1 MNLSLGVYKLQY
13 GFIGLGH
20 MATAIIKGMIQSQQF
35 NPKDILGYNRSSNKT
50 DQLESNYKIVG
61 CKSLQEVMKADVV
74 ILAVQ
79 PQSFSDLLPKVNEL
93 LSDQQIVISIAAGK
107 SIEYLETALPN
118 ATTIIRVM
126 PNINA
131 IVGASTTCFTASSK
145 ATDENKEMVKAL
157 FHTIGSIIE
166 LPEEQFTIF
175 SAIAGASPAFSYL
188 YIDSLARA
196 AVRAGMDKKQAL
208 EIASSAVFGSA
219 KMVIESNEHP
229 WELVDQVCSPGGTTI
244 EGVTSLQ
251 NDHFAS
257 TIYDAVQAVIEKDHS
272 LA

>member
-1 MNLSLGVYKLQY
+1 MKY
-13 GFIGLGH
+13 GFIGLGN
-20 MATAIIKGMIQSQQF
+20 MATAIIKGMVQNNHF
-35 NPKDILGYNRSSNKT
+35 TAADILGFNRSFDKT
-50 DQLESNYKIVG
+50 KNLVDTYQITGCTTLE
-61 CKSLQEVMKADVV
+61 EVMKADVI

-79 PQSFSDLLPKVNEL
+79 PQSFAELLPKVNEHL
-93 LSDQQIVISIAAGK
+93 FPNQTVISIAAGK
-107 SIEYLETALPN
+107 SINYLEANLSK

-131 IVGASTTCFTASSK
+131 IVGASTTCFSASK
-145 ATDENKEMVKAL
+145 NATNEAKEMVITL
-157 FHTIGSIIE
+157 FQTIGSIVE

-175 SAIAGASPAFSYL
+175 SAIAGASPAFSYM
-188 YIDSLARA
+188 YIDTLARA

-208 EIASSAVFGSA
+208 QIASSAVLGSA
-219 KMVIESNEHP
+219 KMVMESHEHP

-251 NDHFAS
+251 NDQFES
-257 TIYDAVQAVIEKDHS
+257 TIFDAVNAVIKKDHS

>member
-1 MNLSLGVYKLQY
+1 LKY
-13 GFIGLGH
+13 GFIGLGN

-35 NPKDILGYNRSSNKT
+35 NANDILGFNRSQNKT
-50 DQLESNYKIVG
+50 EKLVNDYQITG
-61 CKSLQEVMKADVV
+61 CSTLQEVMTADVI

-79 PQSFSDLLPKVNEL
+79 PQTFPDLLPKVNEL
-93 LSDQQIVISIAAGK
+93 LSEKQVVISIAAGK
-107 SIEYLETALPN
+107 SIEYLESVLPK
-118 ATTIIRVM
+118 ATSIIRVM

-131 IVGASTTCFTASSK
+131 IVGASTTCYTASSN
-145 ATDENKEMVKAL
+145 ATEADKKMVQTL
-157 FHTIGSIIE
+157 FETIGSMIE
-166 LPEEQFTIF
+166 LPEEQFTVF

-196 AVRAGMDKKQAL
+196 GVRAGMDKKRAL

-257 TIYDAVQAVIEKDHS
+257 TIYDAVNAVIEKDHKLS
-272 LA
+272 

>member
-1 MNLSLGVYKLQY
+1 MKY
-13 GFIGLGH
+13 GFIGLGN
-20 MATAIIKGMIQSQQF
+20 MATAIIKGMVKSEQF
-35 NPKDILGYNRSSNKT
+35 PAEDILGYNRSSYKT
-50 DQLESNYKIVG
+50 EQLVQVYQITG
-61 CKSLQEVMKADVV
+61 CNSLQEVMKADVI

-79 PQSFSDLLPKVNEL
+79 PQTFTELLPNVNEL
-93 LSDQQIVISIAAGK
+93 LKDNQVVISIAAGK
-107 SIEYLETALPN
+107 SIANIETLLPN
-118 ATTIIRVM
+118 ATSIIRVM

-131 IVGASTTCFTASSK
+131 IVGASTTCFSASSK
-145 ATDENKEMVKAL
+145 ATAQDKEMVTKL
-157 FHTIGSIIE
+157 FETIGSMIE
-166 LPEEQFTIF
+166 LPEDQFTIF

-188 YIDSLARA
+188 YIDTLARA

-219 KMVIESNEHP
+219 KMIIESDEHP

-251 NDHFAS
+251 NDHFES
-257 TIYDAVQAVIEKDHS
+257 TIFDAVNAVIEKDQT

>member
-1 MNLSLGVYKLQY
+1 
-13 GFIGLGH
+13 
-20 MATAIIKGMIQSQQF
+20 MATAIIKGMVKSEHF
-35 NPKDILGYNRSSNKT
+35 PADDILGYNRSSSKT
-50 DQLESNYKIVG
+50 EQLVQVYQITG
-61 CKSLQEVMKADVV
+61 CHTLQDVMEADVI

-79 PQSFSDLLPKVNEL
+79 PQTFPELLPQVNEL
-93 LSDQQIVISIAAGK
+93 LKDNQVVISIAAGK
-107 SIEYLETALPN
+107 SIANIETLLPN
-118 ATTIIRVM
+118 ATSIIRVM

-131 IVGASTTCFTASSK
+131 IVGASTTCFSASSK
-145 ATDENKEMVKAL
+145 ATAQDKEMVTTL
-157 FHTIGSIIE
+157 FETIGSMIE

-188 YIDSLARA
+188 YIDTLARA
-196 AVRAGMDKKQAL
+196 GVRAGMDKKQAL

-219 KMVIESNEHP
+219 KMIIESNEHP

-251 NDHFAS
+251 NDHFES
-257 TIYDAVQAVIEKDHS
+257 TIFDAVNAVIEKDRT

>member
-1 MNLSLGVYKLQY
+1 MKY
-13 GFIGLGH
+13 GFIGLGN

-35 NPKDILGYNRSSNKT
+35 NANDILGFNRSQNKT
-50 DQLESNYKIVG
+50 EKLVNDYQITG
-61 CKSLQEVMKADVV
+61 CSTLQEVMTADVI
-74 ILAVQ
+74 ILGVQ
-79 PQSFSDLLPKVNEL
+79 PQTFPDLLPKVNEL
-93 LSDQQIVISIAAGK
+93 LSEKQVVISIAAGK
-107 SIEYLETALPN
+107 SIEYLESVLPK
-118 ATTIIRVM
+118 ATSIIRVM

-131 IVGASTTCFTASSK
+131 IVGASTTCYTASSN
-145 ATDENKEMVKAL
+145 ATEEDKKMVQTL
-157 FHTIGSIIE
+157 FETIGSMIE
-166 LPEEQFTIF
+166 LPEEQFTVF

-196 AVRAGMDKKQAL
+196 GVRAGMDKKRAL

-257 TIYDAVQAVIEKDHS
+257 TIYDAVNAVIEKDHKLS
-272 LA
+272 

>member
-1 MNLSLGVYKLQY
+1 MKY
-13 GFIGLGH
+13 GFIGLGN
-20 MATAIIKGMIQSQQF
+20 MTTAIIKGMIQSNQF
-35 NPKDILGYNRSSNKT
+35 QANDIYGYNRSSNKT
-50 DQLESNYKIVG
+50 EKLVNDYQITGCTTLE
-61 CKSLQEVMKADVV
+61 EVMKADVI
-74 ILAVQ
+74 ILGVQ
-79 PQSFSDLLPKVNEL
+79 PQSFPSLLPKINEL
-93 LSDQQIVISIAAGK
+93 LTDGQVVISIAAGK
-107 SIEYLETALPN
+107 SIEYLESALPR
-118 ATTIIRVM
+118 ATSIIRVM

-131 IVGASTTCFTASSK
+131 IVGASTTCFTASLA
-145 ATDENKEMVKAL
+145 ATEADKKMVTAL
-157 FHTIGSIIE
+157 FETIGSMIE
-166 LPEEQFTIF
+166 LPEEQFTVF

-196 AVRAGMDKKQAL
+196 GVRAGMDKKQAL

-257 TIYDAVQAVIEKDHS
+257 TIYDAVNAVIEKDHKLS
-272 LA
+272 

>member
-1 MNLSLGVYKLQY
+1 
-13 GFIGLGH
+13 
-20 MATAIIKGMIQSQQF
+20 MATAIIKGMIQSNQF
-35 NPKDILGYNRSSNKT
+35 HANDILGYNRSSTKT
-50 DQLESNYKIVG
+50 EKLVADYQITGCTTLE
-61 CKSLQEVMKADVV
+61 EVMKADVI

-79 PQSFSDLLPKVNEL
+79 PQSFPSLLPKINKL
-93 LSDQQIVISIAAGK
+93 LSDGQVVISIAAGK
-107 SIEYLETALPN
+107 SIDYLETVLPK
-118 ATTIIRVM
+118 ATSIIRVM

-131 IVGASTTCFTASSK
+131 IVGASTTCFTASSS
-145 ATDENKEMVKAL
+145 ATEADKKMVIAL
-157 FHTIGSIIE
+157 FETIGSMIE
-166 LPEEQFTIF
+166 LPEKQFTVF

-196 AVRAGMDKKQAL
+196 GVRAGMDKKQAL

-219 KMVIESNEHP
+219 KMVIESHEHP

-257 TIYDAVQAVIEKDHS
+257 TIYDAVNAVIEKDHKLS
-272 LA
+272 